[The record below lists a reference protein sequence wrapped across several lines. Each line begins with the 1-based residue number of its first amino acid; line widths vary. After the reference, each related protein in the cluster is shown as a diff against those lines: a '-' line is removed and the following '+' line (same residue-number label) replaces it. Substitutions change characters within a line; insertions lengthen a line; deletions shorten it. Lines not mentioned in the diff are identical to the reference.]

1 MVSNMPLIYDK
12 SINYS
17 RVVQKSQFMVFDMT
31 IFNSIF
37 LFLKLSY
44 LFCRIFSYKI
54 LTLKYILTGR
64 EYSYFNRIVI

>member
-37 LFLKLSY
+37 LFLKL
-44 LFCRIFSYKI
+44 K
-54 LTLKYILTGR
+54 
-64 EYSYFNRIVI
+64 